1 MLRDALGMLALVAL
15 AAWGAH
21 TWVLRQGL
29 QRLTEA
35 AGHRLEVEATR
46 LQGELARFDYLPA
59 LLETAPPVQAL
70 LTEPRDPLL
79 RAQASGYLHALNAIA
94 GAEMLY
100 VLAPDGL
107 AAAASDDGTPGSP
120 AGRDLSYRP
129 YLQQALAGGRGR
141 FYGIGVTSGV
151 PGYYLA
157 YALPRGGPTQG
168 VATVKI
174 DLRPAEQAWRQMPGQ
189 MLALDVHGVVVLAS
203 REDWKYRPREPL
215 DAAAQREATEA
226 RRYGTA
232 RLTPLAWREGEALP
246 DAAPALGARRVRVEG
261 EAFVAT
267 ERTVDEGRWRL
278 VLLSEE
284 APVRATARWA
294 AASAALAA
302 TALLLAALVGR
313 QRQRIVRQQL
323 ASRAALQAA
332 HDSLE
337 QRVQAR
343 TAELRAAQADLV
355 HAGQL
360 AVLGQMSA
368 GMVHELNQPLAAL
381 HTLSDNAALL
391 LERGRIED
399 ARGNLSRIAQLV
411 ARLGKLTGQLKAFA
425 HKRTEPPVA
434 VGVAAA
440 VQEALALHAPRLRE
454 ATLAPQV
461 QITPPPLS
469 VLAEEVRL
477 VQVLSNLIGNAL
489 DAMAGLDAPL
499 RQLRIEAAPLEDG
512 RTARIAVAN
521 SGAPITP
528 EVAARLFEPF
538 FTTKPA
544 GQGLGLGLMISSHL
558 VSSFGGALR
567 LAADNERVA
576 GLPVAFVIDLPLA
589 PAAAPSPASAHAPE

>member
-1 MLRDALGMLALVAL
+1 MLRDALAVLALVAL

-21 TWVLRQGL
+21 ALVLRQGL

-59 LLETAPPVQAL
+59 LLETAPPVQTL
-70 LTEPRDPLL
+70 LAEPRDPLL
-79 RAQASGYLHALNAIA
+79 RAQASAYLHALNAIA

-129 YLQQALAGGRGR
+129 YLQQALAHGRGR

-151 PGYYLA
+151 PGYYLS

-203 REDWKYRPREPL
+203 REDWKYRPRGPL

-232 RLTPLAWREGEALP
+232 RLTPLAWREGEPLP
-246 DAAPALGARRVRVEG
+246 DTETGAAPALGARRVRVEG

-284 APVRATARWA
+284 APVQATARWA

-302 TALLLAALVGR
+302 TALLLAALVWR
-313 QRQRIVRQQL
+313 QRRRIVRQQL
-323 ASRAALQAA
+323 ASRAALQTA

-381 HTLSDNAALL
+381 HTLSDNAVLL
-391 LERGRIED
+391 LERGRTED

-425 HKRTEPPVA
+425 HKRTEPPTP
-434 VGVAAA
+434 VGVATA

-454 ATLAPQV
+454 AALTPQV
-461 QITPPPLS
+461 QITPPTLAL
-469 VLAEEVRL
+469 LAEEVRL
-477 VQVLSNLIGNAL
+477 VQVLSNLVGNAL

-499 RQLRIEAAPLEDG
+499 RHLRIEAAPLEDG
-512 RTARIAVAN
+512 RMARITVAN
-521 SGAPITP
+521 SGAPIAP

-567 LAADNERVA
+567 LAADNERIA
-576 GLPVAFVIDLPLA
+576 GLPVAFVIELPRASA
-589 PAAAPSPASAHAPE
+589 PALSSAPE